1 MLKLALFQRWGHA
14 FTLALMA
21 TATHP
26 SAAQANAGPT
36 NAIPVTTIQTNT
48 AQASTTQTN
57 TTQTNTTQASP
68 TQASLTRLTC
78 ETMAT
83 WGSNTTLTYQVA
95 GPVAGPESSGT
106 TPLTLTVLTQTRNGH
121 LQTLIRNA
129 VVQDYRQLAPDADF
143 SRLPFDGEFRAQPNN
158 GDRLYGTPASAHGLY
173 VSLRPMAGQPKQIQ
187 IVHYFGAGK
196 FARST
201 IGTCQTETPATD
213 AAARQLIAQLQ
224 THLQAQ
230 NWVEADRLTRRLL
243 APESAT
249 MPPAGPALTDP
260 ALIRE
265 IDQAWLTASNSR
277 FGLSVQLRL
286 WQAATIAHPTNL
298 EAAVNNFRDRVGWK
312 IAAPRT
318 EQDFISSD
326 WRNESELNRSL
337 QSPVGHLPWAGVS
350 DQVVQRIAV
359 PPPGVHC
366 GSCSIDAIQLRHD
379 RFYTYIPRLMMR
391 LKFALG

>member
-1 MLKLALFQRWGHA
+1 MLKLALFQRWGQA

-21 TATHP
+21 AATHP
-26 SAAQANAGPT
+26 IAAQANAAPAST
-36 NAIPVTTIQTNT
+36 P
-48 AQASTTQTN
+48 QAST
-57 TTQTNTTQASP
+57 
-68 TQASLTRLTC
+68 TRLTC

-173 VSLRPMAGQPKQIQ
+173 ISLRPMAGQPKQIQ

-243 APESAT
+243 APESAN
-249 MPPAGPALTDP
+249 MPPASPALTDP

-265 IDQAWLTASNSR
+265 IDQAWLAASNGR

-286 WQAATIAHPTNL
+286 WQAATLAHPTNL

-350 DQVVQRIAV
+350 DQVVQQIAV

-391 LKFALG
+391 LKLALG